1 MKTDA
6 SHNVISVCLASER
19 ARERVARAIHVVG
32 ADASNTSVA
41 RLQAGNLPRLQRLVY
56 DLHPWSPATAAM
68 LMNVLQTNP
77 ALRVLLY
84 VPIRADSLEMLPR
97 FGGIDRVCSKVQH
110 FSVATFGLLCGFM
123 RFVNTGDA
131 CSACERV
138 VAEAMPD
145 LKQNMRS
152 VLRVATANVTGSKSR
167 TANRVGGLA
176 RDLSVSSRTLTRRFM
191 DGGLPPPKEFL
202 DWMLLM
208 YLADRAA
215 REGLPVASV
224 ARQLGYDANA
234 FYRVKKR
241 RLGRAAAGDRFGCD
255 LVRDLFIER
264 CRSSGVQ
271 RSQQKALSAAESAS
285 TSPTLTAV
293 R

>member
-1 MKTDA
+1 MKTDP

-19 ARERVARAIHVVG
+19 ARERVARAIRVVG
-32 ADASNTSVA
+32 ADVSNTSVA
-41 RLQAGNLPRLQRLVY
+41 RLLAGNIPKLQRLIY
-56 DLHPWSPATAAM
+56 DLHPWNPYAGAM
-68 LMNVLQTNP
+68 FMKILQTNP
-77 ALRVLLY
+77 TLRVLLY

-97 FGGIDRVCSKVQH
+97 FGGMDRVCSKVQH
-110 FSVATFGLLCGFM
+110 FSVATFGLLCGLV

-131 CSACERV
+131 CSVCERV
-138 VAEAMPD
+138 VAKAMPD
-145 LKQNMRS
+145 LTQNMRS
-152 VLRVATANVTGSKSR
+152 VLRVATAKVTGSKTR

-176 RDLSVSSRTLTRRFM
+176 RDLRVSSRTLTRRFM

-208 YLADRAA
+208 YVADRAA
-215 REGLPVASV
+215 REGLPAASV
-224 ARQLGYDANA
+224 ARRLGYDANA

-271 RSQQKALSAAESAS
+271 QSHAESVS
-285 TSPTLTAV
+285 TSPILTAV